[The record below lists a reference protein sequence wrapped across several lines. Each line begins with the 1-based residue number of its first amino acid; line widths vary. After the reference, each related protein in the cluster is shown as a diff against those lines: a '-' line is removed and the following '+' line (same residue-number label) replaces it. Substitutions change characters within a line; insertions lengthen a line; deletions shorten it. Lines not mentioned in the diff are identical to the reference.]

1 MKPKLTRRDIL
12 QLAGGSALGLLLSPL
27 PWKLIDDS
35 AVWTQDWPGVPQP
48 KHGDISY
55 KFTTCSLCSAS
66 CGMKLRCVGSP
77 AAAGQQPISAAGI
90 SQHPLNSGVI
100 CSTGIL
106 AHHLRYHPARL
117 KAPVK
122 YLHNSSAS
130 NSLSVD
136 EAMREIAAAH
146 GNVVIVDGRPERT
159 ASSLYRQIAE
169 KNSAIKYIPLYY
181 AGIDALSTMSGK
193 SIQAGFDIE
202 NAKTIVSFGAPL
214 FDGWGSPSR
223 AAKFLDHRQN
233 IIQIESHHSRSAQF
247 ASEWIPIHPDTDI
260 LFALGMANT
269 IIKENLYDKKAAAGI
284 KDFQKLT
291 NFLSSY
297 SPDVVAEYIGVKA
310 EIIRK
315 TATTF
320 INNTPSIALIGSDS
334 QHPSLEAQAVVM
346 MLNILA
352 GSIGKTGG
360 VLLRQEIPNANENK
374 NSDESIYNLPD
385 HSIRVLILDESLSGS
400 PISNTILQKKL
411 SEDGMILSLS
421 PFATARSFAT
431 QYVIPSSVVFETL
444 TDVTGASDR
453 SASSLSISAALLP
466 APEGTMDAIQFA
478 QRLGQAFGVMIE
490 SGTVEELLKKRITS
504 VYQSKRGDVFNA
516 STGQTVEIKS
526 LSSADD
532 LWNTL
537 IAGGC
542 WIDNTALT
550 VRMPEASLMPQLS
563 RITIDSY
570 KQKREQLFVQT
581 ERHAYHGNVISPL
594 MSKVR
599 RESKLRQETEL

>member
-1 MKPKLTRRDIL
+1 MKPKLTRREIL
-12 QLAGGSALGLLLSPL
+12 QIAGGSALGLLLSPL

-66 CGMKLRCVGSP
+66 CGLKLRCV
-77 AAAGQQPISAAGI
+77 GQQPISAAGI

-117 KAPVK
+117 KVPVK
-122 YLHNSSAS
+122 FLRNAKASA
-130 NSLSVD
+130 SLSVD
-136 EAMREIAAAH
+136 DAMREISVAH

-169 KNSAIKYIPLYY
+169 KNSAMKYIPLYSS
-181 AGIDALSTMSGK
+181 GIDTLSTMSGK
-193 SIQAGFDIE
+193 SVYAGFDIE
-202 NAKTIVSFGAPL
+202 NAKTILSFGSPL

-223 AAKFLDHRQN
+223 AAKFLENHQN
-233 IIQIESHHSRSAQF
+233 IIQIESNHSRSAQF
-247 ASEWIPIHPDTDI
+247 AISWIPIHPDMDI
-260 LFALGMANT
+260 LFALGVAHT
-269 IIKENLYDKKAAAGI
+269 IVKENLYDKRAVAGI
-284 KDFQKLT
+284 KDFQEFT
-291 NFLSSY
+291 NFILSF
-297 SPDVVAEYIGVKA
+297 SPEKVAEYIGVKA

-315 TATTF
+315 TATTL
-320 INNTPSIALIGSDS
+320 INNTPSIALIGSDA
-334 QHPSLEAQAVVM
+334 QHPSIEVQAVVM

-360 VLLRQEIPNANENK
+360 VLLRQEIPNASDK
-374 NSDESIYNLPD
+374 NDSYNSIYNLPD
-385 HSIRVLILDESLSGS
+385 HSIRILILDESLSGS
-400 PISNTILQKKL
+400 PISNTILQQKL
-411 SEDGMILSLS
+411 SEDGIIISLS
-421 PFATARSFAT
+421 PFATARSFAM

-466 APEGTMDAIQFA
+466 TPEGTMGAIRFA
-478 QRLGQAFGVMIE
+478 QRLAQALGVSIE
-490 SGTVEELLKKRITS
+490 SGTTEESLKKRIAAL
-504 VYQSKRGDVFNA
+504 YQSKRGSVFNA
-516 STGQTVEIKS
+516 STGQTAEVKS
-526 LSSADD
+526 LSSSDD
-532 LWNTL
+532 LWNAL

-542 WIDNTALT
+542 WIDNTTSTKSL
-550 VRMPEASLMPQLS
+550 PEVSLMPQLS

-581 ERHAYHGNVISPL
+581 ERHAYNGNDISPL

-599 RESKLRQETEL
+599 RESKLRQENEM